1 MYIYVYNICMYVYIY
16 IYIYSYNR
24 LVVNL
29 YQAQIL
35 LSFFWHEPLLTLF
48 KKAIPFN
55 FFLLPVFS
63 ENSLLFFPTIFYALS
78 TKLSNNSLKI
88 NIS

>member
-1 MYIYVYNICMYVYIY
+1 MYIIYVYIY
-16 IYIYSYNR
+16 ICSYNE

-35 LSFFWHEPLLTLF
+35 LSFFWHEPLLRLF

-63 ENSLLFFPTIFYALS
+63 HHLLCS
-78 TKLSNNSLKI
+78 
-88 NIS
+88 

>member
-1 MYIYVYNICMYVYIY
+1 MYIIYVYIY
-16 IYIYSYNR
+16 ICFYNE

-35 LSFFWHEPLLTLF
+35 LSFFWHEPLLRLF

-63 ENSLLFFPTIFYALS
+63 ENNLLFFPTIFYVLS